1 MHKVKKAII
10 MAAGFGSRMQPL
22 TFQTPKPL
30 IKVNGQRMIETVI
43 AALHQN
49 GIQEIYVVTGYLK
62 EKFKFL
68 TEKYDHLTLIENP
81 YFETANN
88 VSSLYVARHALDDD
102 VMILDGDQLIQDT
115 SILGAEFMHSGY
127 SCSKIDNGTD
137 EWLLQLNE
145 QDQILSCSREG
156 GQQGWRLYS
165 ISRWTKEDAAMLQ
178 LQVKQ
183 EFEQDQHLDLYWDA
197 LPMFK
202 YFSQYQLFGH
212 KISPAALKEIDSIQE
227 LATIDPSYQGVIA
240 DEK

>member
-1 MHKVKKAII
+1 MHRVKKAII

-43 AALHQN
+43 AALHRN

-62 EKFKFL
+62 EKFAFL
-68 TEKYDHLTLIENP
+68 TAKYDHLTLIENP

-102 VMILDGDQLIQDT
+102 VMILDGDQLIQDA

-137 EWLLQLNE
+137 EWLLQLNA

-165 ISRWTKEDAAMLQ
+165 ISRWTKEDAVRLQ

-183 EFEQDQHLDLYWDA
+183 EFEQDQYLDLYWDD

>member
-183 EFEQDQHLDLYWDA
+183 KFEQDQHLDLYWDD

-227 LATIDPSYQGVIA
+227 LAAIDPSYQGVIA

>member
-1 MHKVKKAII
+1 MHRVKKAII

-43 AALHQN
+43 AALHRN

-62 EKFKFL
+62 EKFAFL
-68 TEKYDHLTLIENP
+68 AAKYDHLTLIENP

-88 VSSLYVARHALDDD
+88 VSSLYVARQALDDD
-102 VMILDGDQLIQDT
+102 VMILDGDQLIQDA
-115 SILGAEFMHSGY
+115 SILNAEFMHSGY

-137 EWLLQLNE
+137 EWLLQLNA

-156 GQQGWRLYS
+156 GHQGWRLYS
-165 ISRWTKEDAAMLQ
+165 ISRWTKEDATKLR

-183 EFEQDQHLDLYWDA
+183 EFEQDQHLDLYWDD

-212 KISPAALKEIDSIQE
+212 KINSEALKEIDSIQE
-227 LATIDPSYQGVIA
+227 LSVIDPAYQGVIA

>member
-1 MHKVKKAII
+1 MNKVKKAII

-30 IKVNGQRMIETVI
+30 IKVNGQCMIETVI
-43 AALHQN
+43 TALHQN

-102 VMILDGDQLIQDT
+102 VIILDGDQLIQDT

-183 EFEQDQHLDLYWDA
+183 EFEQDQHLDLYWDD

-212 KISPAALKEIDSIQE
+212 KINPAALKEIDSIQE
-227 LATIDPSYQGVIA
+227 LATIDPSY
-240 DEK
+240 